1 MLIYIYM
8 MADNDVDET
17 KLEAKAESVDELP
30 PLTNTTE
37 RKLLWKI
44 DSRLVPIITILYLF
58 AFIDR

>member
-1 MLIYIYM
+1 M